1 MKEYLRLIDTNTK
14 GNRNDVTPIFSNP
27 DAFSQLIH
35 DLVVPFD
42 KKDMDYICGIDALGF
57 IIGTAIAI
65 WFGKGFLPIRK
76 RGKLPVSVEEREF
89 VDYSGE
95 NKALEI
101 RKGMIKPGDR
111 ILLVDE
117 WIETGA
123 QIQAA
128 IELIE
133 HEGGKII
140 GITTINID
148 NNPIARE
155 IKNKYKCQAIIDNI
169 SKNIAL

>member
-1 MKEYLRLIDTNTK
+1 
-14 GNRNDVTPIFSNP
+14 
-27 DAFSQLIH
+27 
-35 DLVVPFD
+35 
-42 KKDMDYICGIDALGF
+42 
-57 IIGTAIAI
+57 
-65 WFGKGFLPIRK
+65 
-76 RGKLPVSVEEREF
+76 LPVRVEEREF

-101 RKGMIKPGDR
+101 RKGIIKPGDR

-123 QIQAA
+123 QIKAA

-140 GITTINID
+140 GITTINLD

-155 IKNKYKCQAIIDNI
+155 IKNKYKCQAIIDNV
-169 SKNIAL
+169 K